1 MSSDNGY
8 SAIMVQSEVT
18 DDGPFD
24 LKEMQG
30 RQASA
35 LRGLDKNTTYPNVTP
50 MNLGIIA
57 GEIVLTRKVQRSHR
71 RSGGQKLAVFS
82 SFNGYW
88 WGRYKTKAGNM
99 RNLQF
104 AGIAK
109 NMYQMPGAEMTGT
122 ARGADYQTDSGVS
135 WLSSGAMSANCN
147 TGPQVILAGDLVY
160 LDMPD
165 FTPIVNQLGNAFP
178 TPNNAVAGAPNGKY
192 VIATKPVSAMT
203 FGGQL
208 EYYFSLMK
216 TTKSSTPGGIL
227 DIPFHELYEKHPAR
241 PNEKLLDDGQN
252 AAAAL
257 WYALWGIYEALSEG
271 VAAAG
276 GAPGVNY
283 RSVRGADRV
292 SALTAIER
300 LFVNHM
306 SNPARRT
313 DVHAQLRQ
321 TYGNAYGNDGKLL
334 NGTKGN
340 VHSTA
345 VHMQVDALDLLFSAI
360 GDAMHEQNR
369 WVIGRALHT
378 SHPGKTLD
386 IEIGS
391 FTRPYTH

>member
-135 WLSSGAMSANCN
+135 WLSSGAMSANRN

-178 TPNNAVAGAPNGKY
+178 TPNNAGK
-192 VIATKPVSAMT
+192 KKQRR
-203 FGGQL
+203 GGR
-208 EYYFSLMK
+208 
-216 TTKSSTPGGIL
+216 G
-227 DIPFHELYEKHPAR
+227 
-241 PNEKLLDDGQN
+241 
-252 AAAAL
+252 
-257 WYALWGIYEALSEG
+257 
-271 VAAAG
+271 G
-276 GAPGVNY
+276 GAPPG
-283 RSVRGADRV
+283 G
-292 SALTAIER
+292 
-300 LFVNHM
+300 FVFFKKKN
-306 SNPARRT
+306 
-313 DVHAQLRQ
+313 
-321 TYGNAYGNDGKLL
+321 
-334 NGTKGN
+334 
-340 VHSTA
+340 
-345 VHMQVDALDLLFSAI
+345 
-360 GDAMHEQNR
+360 
-369 WVIGRALHT
+369 
-378 SHPGKTLD
+378 
-386 IEIGS
+386 
-391 FTRPYTH
+391 